1 MKAMGIESD
10 QEIVQLVGQDPAY
23 ASLLAPTLEEC
34 QSLQLYTSQNALEW
48 LGERLL
54 HDAARLNCR
63 QSQSAE

>member
-34 QSLQLYTSQNALEW
+34 QSLQLYTSLNALEW
-48 LGERLL
+48 LGEHLL
-54 HDAARLNCR
+54 YHVLRTLPPVP
-63 QSQSAE
+63 